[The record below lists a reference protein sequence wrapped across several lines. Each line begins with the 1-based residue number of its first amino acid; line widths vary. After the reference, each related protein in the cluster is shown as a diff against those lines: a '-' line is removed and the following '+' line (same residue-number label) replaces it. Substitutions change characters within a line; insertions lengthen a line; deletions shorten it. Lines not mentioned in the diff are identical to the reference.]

1 MAARPERERVG
12 RDNSFHA
19 LWPGPLAL
27 AVPGWLWLVVLYF
40 ALVFGLAWM
49 LAPDTR
55 LILWVG
61 ALGPGVIGLIDLVRR
76 LRTDHYEWRHPQ
88 AGLVV
93 TRAGLVD
100 RLTFRE
106 CGWYLPVLVL
116 PVPLWLLGL
125 GLSATFLR
133 TWLLL

>member
-27 AVPGWLWLVVLYF
+27 AVPGWIWLVVLYF

-76 LRTDHYEWRHPQ
+76 LRTDCYEWRHPQ
-88 AGLVV
+88 AGLV
-93 TRAGLVD
+93 TTQAGIVD

-133 TWLLL
+133 TWRLL

>member
-1 MAARPERERVG
+1 MAARPERERIG
-12 RDNSFHA
+12 RDDSFHA

-27 AVPGWLWLVVLYF
+27 AVPGWIWLVVLYF
-40 ALVFGLAWM
+40 AAVFGLAWTQQ
-49 LAPDTR
+49 PDTR

-76 LRTDHYEWRHPQ
+76 LRTDRYEWRHPQ
-88 AGLVV
+88 AGPVV
-93 TRAGLVD
+93 TQAGIVD

-106 CGWYLPVLVL
+106 CGWYLPLVVL

-133 TWLLL
+133 TWRLL